1 MLRST
6 CARRWAA
13 AVALAVTLSLT
24 VVPVAAAAPAWR
36 RASETE
42 LSWLGR
48 AWKALEVWWSAA
60 VGLDPG
66 VAAKDGPE
74 MDPLG

>member
-13 AVALAVTLSLT
+13 AVALAVTLSLA
-24 VVPVAAAAPAWR
+24 VVPAAAAAPAWR

-48 AWKALEVWWSAA
+48 VWTALEQWWSAA
-60 VGLDPG
+60 VGLDSG
-66 VAAKDGPE
+66 VAAKEGPE
-74 MDPLG
+74 LDPFG